1 MKSRTLTCFIATL
14 FAVLALPLQL
24 AAQHTKYKLIDLGT
38 FGGPASL
45 IAQAAGP
52 QNPARALT
60 SRGVVVG
67 QAETATPDPF
77 SPDCFNPYCLAG
89 HAFRWQDGVLTD
101 LGTLEGVN
109 SNLSSVANWIN
120 DRGWIA
126 GASYSGGID
135 PVTGFPARHAVLWK
149 NGEIIDLG
157 TLGEDFSEANALN
170 NRGQVVG
177 LSLNGIPDPVSIF
190 DQPTESRAFLW
201 QNGIMQDLG
210 TLGGLDAGAF
220 AVNES
225 GQVAGISTTSAMPN
239 ATTGIPTIRPFLWQ
253 RGGMMNLGTLG
264 GTASGVDGPAIL
276 LNNRGQ
282 VAGTST
288 LAGDM
293 TYHPFLWEH
302 GVIKDLGTLGGD
314 TGFVNWITDA
324 GDVMGQ
330 ADLPGPSGS
339 QNHHA
344 FLWRNGVKTDLGS
357 LGSSSHGEGINSQ
370 GQIVGRYRIA
380 ELENPRQ
387 HAFLWENGGPMVDLN
402 TLIPPNS
409 SLELEEGGNINDRG
423 EIAGRGV
430 PPGCDDVDAC
440 GHAFILIPCD
450 NAVTCETNIDVTTA
464 GIQNNAALINRPST
478 TSTQAPRTEM
488 QILSAW
494 RARLSQRYHIR
505 GLGAWPRD

>member
-1 MKSRTLTCFIATL
+1 MKSRTLILTIAMTL
-14 FAVLALPLQL
+14 FAALALPVPL

-177 LSLNGIPDPVSIF
+177 LRSEEHTSELQSH
-190 DQPTESRAFLW
+190 S
-201 QNGIMQDLG
+201 DLVCR
-210 TLGGLDAGAF
+210 LLL
-220 AVNES
+220 EKK
-225 GQVAGISTTSAMPN
+225 N
-239 ATTGIPTIRPFLWQ
+239 A
-253 RGGMMNLGTLG
+253 
-264 GTASGVDGPAIL
+264 
-276 LNNRGQ
+276 
-282 VAGTST
+282 
-288 LAGDM
+288 
-293 TYHPFLWEH
+293 
-302 GVIKDLGTLGGD
+302 
-314 TGFVNWITDA
+314 
-324 GDVMGQ
+324 
-330 ADLPGPSGS
+330 
-339 QNHHA
+339 
-344 FLWRNGVKTDLGS
+344 
-357 LGSSSHGEGINSQ
+357 
-370 GQIVGRYRIA
+370 
-380 ELENPRQ
+380 
-387 HAFLWENGGPMVDLN
+387 
-402 TLIPPNS
+402 
-409 SLELEEGGNINDRG
+409 
-423 EIAGRGV
+423 
-430 PPGCDDVDAC
+430 
-440 GHAFILIPCD
+440 
-450 NAVTCETNIDVTTA
+450 
-464 GIQNNAALINRPST
+464 
-478 TSTQAPRTEM
+478 
-488 QILSAW
+488 
-494 RARLSQRYHIR
+494 
-505 GLGAWPRD
+505 

>member
-1 MKSRTLTCFIATL
+1 MLVCQEGGVVKTRISVLITLTTL
-14 FAVLALPLQL
+14 LAVLASQDQL
-24 AAQHTKYKLIDLGT
+24 AAHNTKYNMIDLGT
-38 FGGPASL
+38 FGGPASI
-45 IAQAAGP
+45 IAPSSGGP

-177 LSLNGIPDPVSIF
+177 LSLNGIPDPVSFF
-190 DQPTESRAFLW
+190 DQPTDSRAFLW

-225 GQVAGISTTSAMPN
+225 GQVAGISTTNAMPN
-239 ATTGIPTIRPFLWQ
+239 ATPGIPTVHPFLWQ
-253 RGGMMNLGTLG
+253 RGRMLDLGTLG

-288 LAGDM
+288 LAWDE
-293 TYHPFLWEH
+293 TYHPFVWER
-302 GVIKDLGTLGGD
+302 GVMTDVGTLGGD
-314 TGFVNWITDA
+314 TGFISW
-324 GDVMGQ
+324 
-330 ADLPGPSGS
+330 
-339 QNHHA
+339 
-344 FLWRNGVKTDLGS
+344 
-357 LGSSSHGEGINSQ
+357 
-370 GQIVGRYRIA
+370 
-380 ELENPRQ
+380 
-387 HAFLWENGGPMVDLN
+387 
-402 TLIPPNS
+402 
-409 SLELEEGGNINDRG
+409 IND
-423 EIAGRGV
+423 A
-430 PPGCDDVDAC
+430 
-440 GHAFILIPCD
+440 
-450 NAVTCETNIDVTTA
+450 
-464 GIQNNAALINRPST
+464 
-478 TSTQAPRTEM
+478 
-488 QILSAW
+488 
-494 RARLSQRYHIR
+494 
-505 GLGAWPRD
+505 